1 MSEIINYCLKSPK
14 QYLNRYMQSF
24 MILGPAFETE
34 GGSFAPT
41 PSTKKRVEACFD
53 DTKINNFGQSK

>member
-24 MILGPAFETE
+24 MILGPAFATE
-34 GGSFAPT
+34 SPPFVRRRVGLGPPFNEKACRSLAGGGM
-41 PSTKKRVEACFD
+41 
-53 DTKINNFGQSK
+53 NL